1 MQNFIFDLDGTLLHT
16 APQVLQNLQQ
26 AYQKAGQ
33 PCDSDKF
40 QPCLLG
46 PPLQDI
52 IEKLSPKLSYDIKSQ
67 IIENFHKLYD
77 HAENDITI
85 PFPHIIDT
93 LQTLQKQNKKLFI
106 ATNKPLVSTHRLFQ
120 QHNMFGYF
128 QDIYTVDK
136 YSPPITKTQ
145 MIEEIIQ
152 KYNLEKTETTM
163 IGDAIT
169 DAQAAKQ
176 ATIYSISVLWGYE
189 EDKQLLQEVTDKTIQ
204 SPTELLSL

>member
-1 MQNFIFDLDGTLLHT
+1 
-16 APQVLQNLQQ
+16 
-26 AYQKAGQ
+26 
-33 PCDSDKF
+33 
-40 QPCLLG
+40 
-46 PPLQDI
+46 
-52 IEKLSPKLSYDIKSQ
+52 
-67 IIENFHKLYD
+67 
-77 HAENDITI
+77 
-85 PFPHIIDT
+85 
-93 LQTLQKQNKKLFI
+93 
-106 ATNKPLVSTHRLFQ
+106 
-120 QHNMFGYF
+120 MFGYF